1 MTSNS
6 LNELPFA
13 NLNENSFQTYIYE
26 LDHGLIN
33 YDFDKLTLLSY
44 NPFACT
50 INQNLALSP
59 ELDPDANLYLPD
71 IGHSRYYVED
81 EFNSMITKET
91 QRISIFSIFH
101 LNIRSLIQNLSH
113 LTDFLNNIDIQ
124 FSIIGIVVGSI
135 PIVVRHIF
143 QACLVQ
149 ALKYRSVTD
158 IVRPIR
164 KIVRRKEEITGHSV
178 RPK

>member
-1 MTSNS
+1 M
-6 LNELPFA
+6 
-13 NLNENSFQTYIYE
+13 
-26 LDHGLIN
+26 
-33 YDFDKLTLLSY
+33 LSY

-81 EFNSMITKET
+81 EFNSMITKEM
-91 QRISIFSIFH
+91 QHISIFSIFH

-113 LTDFLNNIDIQ
+113 LTDFLNNIDMQ
-124 FSIIGIVVGSI
+124 FSIIGIVGSI

-149 ALKYRSVTD
+149 ALKYRSVMD

-164 KIVRRKEEITGHSV
+164 KIVRRKEETTGHSV